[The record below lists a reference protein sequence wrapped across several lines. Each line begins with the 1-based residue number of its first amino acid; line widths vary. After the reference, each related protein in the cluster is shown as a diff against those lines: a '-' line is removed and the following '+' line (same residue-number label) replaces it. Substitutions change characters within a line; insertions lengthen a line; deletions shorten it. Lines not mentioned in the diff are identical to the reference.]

1 MSRMQSKAV
10 RVGALVTTTT
20 AIVVFVV
27 FFLGGQGHLF
37 GDKVQYKV
45 MFRSTSGL
53 FKGDPVLLTG
63 VEVGNVSKI
72 GFPGKIEEKR
82 ILLEIA
88 VDKAVA
94 NRIRRDTRAR
104 LGLASL
110 VYGKVVELTMGSP
123 EEPAI
128 PTGGY
133 IQSEEGT
140 QYQAIVDSTSLMLE
154 DARRILAKINRGE
167 GALGLMLNRPME
179 LPETLHSLALSV
191 HRLST
196 LIERVNRGQG
206 PLGAVLADTTD
217 FRRTLRD
224 IQATV
229 SDVRLIASRLKDNRS
244 LAGRLINDAPF
255 GDSVLRNLHS
265 AVRSLASVTAKID
278 TGEGTLGLLV
288 NDPSLYIGLENVV
301 LGVEKSSVA
310 RWMIQN
316 RRKAGERER
325 NKIEQQAAKPG
336 QPGGKNNQEP

>member
-1 MSRMQSKAV
+1 MSRLQSRAI
-10 RVGALVTTTT
+10 RVGALVTASA

-27 FFLGGQGHLF
+27 FFLGGQGRLF
-37 GDKVQYKV
+37 ADKVQYKV
-45 MFRSTSGL
+45 MFRSTAGL

-72 GFPGKIEEKR
+72 GFPDKIEEKR
-82 ILLEIA
+82 ILLEIV

-128 PTGGY
+128 PTGGF

-154 DARRILAKINRGE
+154 DARRILSKINRGE
-167 GALGLMLNRPME
+167 GALGIMLNRPME
-179 LPETLHSLALSV
+179 LPETLHALAMSV
-191 HRLST
+191 QQLST

-206 PLGAVLADTTD
+206 PIGAVLADTAD

-224 IQATV
+224 VQSTV
-229 SDVRLIASRLKDNRS
+229 SDLRLVALRLKDNRS
-244 LAGRLINDAPF
+244 MMGRLINDSQF
-255 GDSVLRNLHS
+255 SDSVLRNLQT
-265 AVRSLASVTAKID
+265 ALRSLASVTVKID
-278 TGEGTLGLLV
+278 TGEGTLGRLV
-288 NDPSLYIGLENVV
+288 NDPSVYIGLENVI
-301 LGVEKSSVA
+301 LGVEKSSIA

-316 RRKAGERER
+316 RRKAGEKER
-325 NKIEQQAAKPG
+325 SKIEK
-336 QPGGKNNQEP
+336 